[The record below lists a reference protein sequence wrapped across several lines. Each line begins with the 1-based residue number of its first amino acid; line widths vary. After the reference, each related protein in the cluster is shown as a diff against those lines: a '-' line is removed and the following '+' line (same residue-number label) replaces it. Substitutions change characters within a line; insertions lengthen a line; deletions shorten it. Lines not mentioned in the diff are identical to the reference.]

1 MSVENQTKTLA
12 WLEMIKGAQW
22 VANRLRVHLITIG
35 RLTLKIQ
42 RVGDDKGVRTR
53 IGRRQA

>member
-1 MSVENQTKTLA
+1 MSKGVE
-12 WLEMIKGAQW
+12 W
-22 VANRLRVHLITIG
+22 VVNRRRVHFSTIG

-42 RVGDDKGVRTR
+42 RVGDDKGIRTR